1 MMTDRKGVCGGS
13 RYDTIAASITRSS
26 LWRSCTVFKLT
37 INMRLLRP
45 GLTTAEAQQARSFVG
60 GNLVTL
66 AILLL

>member
-1 MMTDRKGVCGGS
+1 MTQLLHRLRDRAFGV
-13 RYDTIAASITRSS
+13 AAR
-26 LWRSCTVFKLT
+26 TVFKLT